1 MKRTSLHTAIVA
13 ALAGSTAAVTQIAW
27 AQNQSSEGLEEI
39 VVTATRREQ
48 NLQDVPLAVIAFSGD
63 MLERQGIENMEDLKA
78 VVPNLVVAGNLAG
91 TNTASFTMR
100 GIPNVGTYIDGI
112 WQVSNNGLLL
122 REFVDVDRV
131 EVLRGPQGTLYGRD
145 STGGAIRLYT
155 KGPSDQYGV
164 QLDMTV
170 GNLDRRDIKGTLDL
184 PFTDNFRSRFTLASY
199 DRDGY
204 ITSLT
209 TGQKTGAFQN
219 DIVRAD
225 FIWEPSERVSLRFN
239 AQQDTVVD
247 TQARV
252 NTFISNQI
260 GFNSGYQMGL
270 SLAYDLASGGR
281 WNCHYTC
288 SGEPGGLVDKWEG
301 RQDTTVPSRE
311 WLEQQ
316 TVDLKVEVT
325 DNIGFQYL
333 LGHTY
338 NDTRQ
343 YNDWDAG
350 EFNFY
355 IDYFNNELDLT
366 SHEFQFTGGRDRFTW
381 VGGAYLWDQTGRGRN
396 PAYSMADW
404 TEANPPGQPGS
415 YPNSVAEFNYNAQV
429 IGRTV
434 DAAGNPTSAPT
445 SAACQMTPAQ
455 RGITSWA
462 PGVAA
467 GYVPAM
473 VGPPGAQVPTTS
485 LDVNSVSGWPYPC
498 GFIPG
503 PPFGPPFPADWVTA
517 LAGGARPPAGDRLTG
532 DEIDGYALF
541 GEVTIGITEKFDLTV
556 GYRYHDQSQ
565 DSYAFDIGAGV
576 AAGITAPKPPGPN
589 LEWASGGVYEGIRT
603 SDPARHVAFDADT
616 YRLSGSWHLTDDVM
630 VYAGYTEGFNSGG
643 LATYSDCLGPV
654 ESAYDPET
662 IENTELGLRS
672 DFVDGRVRLN
682 ATYFNTDWVDIQ
694 LLSTVKDRCTG
705 AEITELVLQNS
716 AAANAEGIELEMVF
730 AATDN
735 LTLNA
740 NLGWLDTAYTETN
753 SPAVR
758 LDTEFSAAPDNTYN
772 FGVEHRANVGSGG
785 SFTTRFDA
793 TYTGAYWRSPTPSLR
808 QNAYG
813 VARDYESG
821 DYWRYNA
828 QLAYQPSDGRYQV
841 TLYGTNLTNEYQLNS
856 GFLHNIW
863 QFDFATVDR
872 PREVGVGVRMNF

>member
-13 ALAGSTAAVTQIAW
+13 ALAGYSAAATQIAW
-27 AQNQSSEGLEEI
+27 AQAQQDEQEGLEEI
-39 VVTATRREQ
+39 IVTATRREQ
-48 NLQDVPLAVIAFSGD
+48 NLQDVPLAVVAYTGE

-91 TNTASFTMR
+91 TNSASFTMR

-155 KGPSDQYGV
+155 KAPAEEYGV

-170 GNLDRRDIKGTLDL
+170 GNLDRRDVKGTLDL
-184 PFTDNFRSRFTLASY
+184 PFTENFRSRFTLASY

-209 TGQKTGAFQN
+209 TGQKTGAFQDN
-219 DIVRAD
+219 VVRAD
-225 FIWEPSERVSLRFN
+225 FIWEPSDRVSLRFN
-239 AQQDTVVD
+239 AQQDEVVD

-260 GFNSGYQMGL
+260 GWNSGYQAGL
-270 SLAYDLASGGR
+270 SLAYDIASGGK

-288 SGEPGGLVDKWEG
+288 SGEPGGLVGEWEG

-316 TVDLKVEVT
+316 TVDLRVDIT

-333 LGHTY
+333 MGHTY

-366 SHEFQFTGGRDRFTW
+366 SHEFQFSGGSDRFSW
-381 VGGAYLWDQTGRGRN
+381 VGGAYFWDQEGRGRN

-404 TEANPPGQPGS
+404 VEATPN
-415 YPNSVAEFNYNAQV
+415 YPNDTPAFSYAAQV
-429 IGRTV
+429 TP
-434 DAAGNPTSAPT
+434 DP
-445 SAACQMTPAQ
+445 ACTTATPAS

-462 PGVAA
+462 PHVQA
-467 GYVPAM
+467 GYVPPFAL
-473 VGPPGAQVPTTS
+473 G
-485 LDVNSVSGWPYPC
+485 LDVNTVAGWPFPC
-498 GFIPG
+498 NFIPNG
-503 PPFGPPFPADWVTA
+503 WVTA
-517 LAGGARPPAGDRLTG
+517 LAAGARPPAGDRLNG

-541 GEVTIGITEKFDLTV
+541 GEVVIGLGEKFDLTL
-556 GYRYHDQSQ
+556 GYRFHDQSADQ
-565 DSYAFDIGAGV
+565 FAFDVDAGV

-589 LEWASGGVYEGIRT
+589 LEWASGNVYEGIMVPG
-603 SDPARHVAFDADT
+603 SVRHVEFDADT
-616 YRLSGSWHLTDDVM
+616 YRIVGSWQATDNVM
-630 VYAGYTEGFNSGG
+630 FYAGYTEGFNSGG
-643 LATYSDCLGPV
+643 LAVYSDSMGPV
-654 ESAYDPET
+654 ESQYEPEL
-662 IENTELGLRS
+662 IENTEIGIRS
-672 DFVDGRVRLN
+672 DFVDGRLRVN
-682 ATYFNTDWVDIQ
+682 ATYFDTDWIDIQ
-694 LLSTVKDRCTG
+694 LLSTVRDRLTG
-705 AEITELVLQNS
+705 QEVTELVLRNS
-716 AAANAEGIELEMVF
+716 AAANAEGVELEMIF

-735 LTLNA
+735 LQLNA

-753 SPAVR
+753 SPAVT
-758 LDTEFSAAPDNTYN
+758 LNTEFSAAPDNTYN
-772 FGVEHRANVGSGG
+772 LGLQHEANLSGGG
-785 SFTTRFDA
+785 SFVSRFDA

-828 QLAYQPSDGRYQV
+828 QFAYQPQDGRYQI
-841 TLYGTNLTNEYQLNS
+841 TLYGTNLTNEYELNS

-872 PREVGVGVRMNF
+872 PREVGVSVRMNF

>member
-13 ALAGSTAAVTQIAW
+13 ALAGYSAAATQIAW
-27 AQNQSSEGLEEI
+27 GQQAQTQQADDQALEEI

-48 NLQDVPLAVIAFSGD
+48 NLQDVPLAVVAYSGEQ
-63 MLERQGIENMEDLKA
+63 LERQGIENMEDLKA

-91 TNTASFTMR
+91 TNQASFTMR

-155 KGPSDQYGV
+155 KAPADEYGV
-164 QLDMTV
+164 QVDMTV

-184 PFTDNFRSRFTLASY
+184 PFTENFRSRFTLASY
-199 DRDGY
+199 DREGY

-209 TGQKTGAFQN
+209 TGQKTGAFQDN
-219 DIVRAD
+219 IVRAD
-225 FIWEPSERVSLRFN
+225 FIWEPSDRVSLRFN
-239 AQQDTVVD
+239 AQQDEIVD

-252 NTFISNQI
+252 NTFISPQI
-260 GFNSGYQMGL
+260 GYNSGYQMGL
-270 SLAYDLASGGR
+270 SVAYDIASGGH

-288 SGEPGGLVDKWEG
+288 SGEPGGLVGKWEG

-316 TVDLKVEVT
+316 TVDLRVDVT

-333 LGHTY
+333 LGHTF

-366 SHEFQFTGGRDRFTW
+366 SHEFQFTGGNDKFSW
-381 VGGAYLWDQTGRGRN
+381 VGGAYLWDQKGRARN
-396 PAYSMADW
+396 PAFSMADW
-404 TEANPPGQPGS
+404 VEATPN
-415 YPNSVAEFNYNAQV
+415 YPNDTPAFSYVNQITPN
-429 IGRTV
+429 
-434 DAAGNPTSAPT
+434 
-445 SAACQMTPAQ
+445 AACTTATPAS

-462 PGVAA
+462 PGVQA
-467 GYVPAM
+467 GYVPRY
-473 VGPPGAQVPTTS
+473 VGPPNAPIDVLT

-498 GFIPG
+498 NFIPNG
-503 PPFGPPFPADWVTA
+503 WVTA
-517 LAGGARPPAGDRLTG
+517 LAAGARPPAGDRLTG

-541 GEVTIGITEKFDLTV
+541 GEVNIGLGEKFDLTI
-556 GYRYHDQSQ
+556 GYRYHDQSADQ
-565 DSYAFDIGAGV
+565 YSFDVDAGV
-576 AAGITAPKPPGPN
+576 AAGITTPKPIGPN
-589 LEWASGGVYEGIRT
+589 LEWTGGNLYEGIVIPST
-603 SDPARHVAFDADT
+603 NRHVAFDADT
-616 YRLSGSWHLTDDVM
+616 YRVSGSWHMTDNVM
-630 VYAGYTEGFNSGG
+630 LYAGYTEGFNSGG
-643 LATYSDCLGPV
+643 LAVYSDSVGEV
-654 ESAYDPET
+654 QSAYLPET

-672 DFVDGRVRLN
+672 NFVDGRLRLN
-682 ATYFNTDWVDIQ
+682 ATYFDTDWVDIQ
-694 LLSTVKDRCTG
+694 LLTTVRDRITG
-705 AEITELVLQNS
+705 GELTELVLRNS
-716 AAANAEGIELEMVF
+716 AAANAEGVELELIF

-735 LTLNA
+735 LRLSA

-753 SPAVR
+753 TPAVT
-758 LDTEFSAAPDNTYN
+758 LNTEFSAAPDNTYN
-772 FGVEHRANVGSGG
+772 FGIEHNANLSGG
-785 SFTTRFDA
+785 ASFTTRFDA
-793 TYTGAYWRSPTPSLR
+793 TYTGPYWRSPTPSLR

-813 VARDYESG
+813 VPRSYESG
-821 DYWRYNA
+821 DYWRYNM

-872 PREVGVGVRMNF
+872 PRELGVSVRMNF